1 LKRAER
7 FRVKREAELL
17 DSHLGTITNP
27 HPKSQNFF
35 DFADEIMETK
45 GHARKVSLKT
55 AVDHFRDCL
64 GEDATLEG
72 IGYTDIEGFRDYL
85 KALPGI
91 SANSGNMYLICIR
104 AIFNEA
110 IKKRRITANPALGI
124 GIKTTTKLPTF
135 LELAELK
142 KLATARCSHIHVR
155 NAFLFCCF
163 CGLRYS
169 DVSRLLW
176 TDIQDGSMR
185 IVVKKTRTPIVLP
198 LSRQALSIL
207 AEQREVPRGVVTR
220 NAEGSVFN
228 MPALS
233 SCNKILKKW
242 AEAAKVKPISFHTS
256 RHTLAT
262 LALSSGVD
270 LYTVSKLLTH
280 ANIRTTQRYAQVV
293 DATKAAAVDKLPTL

>member
-1 LKRAER
+1 MRVKLRKRELPSGRRSLYLDISDRGKRRRQFLHLLLTGNRLQDKETLKRAER

-135 LELAELK
+135 LELA
-142 KLATARCSHIHVR
+142 
-155 NAFLFCCF
+155 
-163 CGLRYS
+163 
-169 DVSRLLW
+169 
-176 TDIQDGSMR
+176 
-185 IVVKKTRTPIVLP
+185 
-198 LSRQALSIL
+198 
-207 AEQREVPRGVVTR
+207 
-220 NAEGSVFN
+220 
-228 MPALS
+228 
-233 SCNKILKKW
+233 
-242 AEAAKVKPISFHTS
+242 
-256 RHTLAT
+256 
-262 LALSSGVD
+262 
-270 LYTVSKLLTH
+270 
-280 ANIRTTQRYAQVV
+280 
-293 DATKAAAVDKLPTL
+293 